1 MALGSTTR
9 KIVGRSL
16 LAAAMLGG
24 FAPASLAQ
32 PSLTQSPSTQPS
44 TAQPPTA
51 PAPTTPVQPVAAS
64 APIAGAGLPM
74 PRPQVLAAVPRVQ
87 SAIEAL
93 AQDAREYA
101 AQNAVPLDEAM
112 RRLRAQEES
121 VAMTDRIRDTY
132 RDRLAGIAIEHQ
144 PDYRIVVLLTGDD
157 PVAPQSIAAGG
168 MNVPIVF
175 RTGAVASG
183 TAIIAAIRAHQA
195 KIRAL
200 LPSAGMGLD
209 PRSGELVVIAKDDD
223 VVEMGALAEVDA
235 ALEALTGVPVR
246 VQPVHRKQVDFGIE
260 GGSRVVGTFESS
272 GRRYACTTGFVVTD
286 GTRTGIVTAAH
297 CPDALTYFDPD
308 GGTTE
313 LDFIGEWGAR
323 YQDVQIHVSPAA
335 QKPLFYATSD
345 KSTARRLTSW
355 RNRSSTRA
363 GDAVCHRGETT
374 GYSCSQVELTDYA
387 PPRDLCGGPCE
398 PLWVTVKGPNCR
410 SGDSGGPIFNSTI
423 AFGIVKGGSY
433 ERDGTCSFY
442 YYMSTDYLPAGW
454 SLLHG

>member
-1 MALGSTTR
+1 MGLGSTAR
-9 KIVGRSL
+9 KIVGRAL
-16 LAAAMLGG
+16 LAAALLG
-24 FAPASLAQ
+24 ASRASLAQ
-32 PSLTQSPSTQPS
+32 PPANPPLSASPAP
-44 TAQPPTA
+44 AQPPITP
-51 PAPTTPVQPVAAS
+51 PAADPTTPVPLPAA
-64 APIAGAGLPM
+64 APATTAA
-74 PRPQVLAAVPRVQ
+74 PRGVAAVPRVQ

-101 AQNAVPLDEAM
+101 AQNGVALDEAM

-121 VAMTDRIRDTY
+121 VAATDRIRDIY
-132 RDRLAGIAIEHQ
+132 SDRLAGVAIEHK
-144 PDYRIVVLLTGDD
+144 PDYRIVVLLTGND

-168 MNVPIVF
+168 MTVPIVF
-175 RTGAVASG
+175 RTGAPASG
-183 TAIIAAIRAHQA
+183 AAIIAAMRAHQA

-209 PRSGELVVIAKDDD
+209 QRSGELVVIAKDGDIE
-223 VVEMGALAEVDA
+223 EMGAPVEVDA

-246 VQPVHRKQVDFGIE
+246 VQPMQRKQVDLEIE
-260 GGSRVVGTFESS
+260 GGSRVVGAFESS

-286 GTRTGIVTAAH
+286 GARTGIVTAAH
-297 CPDALTYFDPD
+297 CPDMLTYFDPD
-308 GGTTE
+308 GATTE
-313 LDFIGEWGAR
+313 LEFIGEWGAR

-335 QKPLFYATSD
+335 QKPLFYAASD
-345 KSTARRLTSW
+345 KRTARRLTSW

-410 SGDSGGPIFNSTI
+410 SGDSGGPIFNTTI

>member
-1 MALGSTTR
+1 LS
-9 KIVGRSL
+9 
-16 LAAAMLGG
+16 AAPAPARPAITPATDPATPVLPAT
-24 FAPASLAQ
+24 APAS
-32 PSLTQSPSTQPS
+32 
-44 TAQPPTA
+44 TA
-51 PAPTTPVQPVAAS
+51 TPKG
-64 APIAGAGLPM
+64 I
-74 PRPQVLAAVPRVQ
+74 AAVPRVQ

-93 AQDAREYA
+93 VQDAREYA
-101 AQNAVPLDEAM
+101 AQNNVALDEAM

-121 VAMTDRIRDTY
+121 VAATDRIRDIY
-132 RDRLAGIAIEHQ
+132 GDRLAGIAIEHQ
-144 PDYRIVVLLTGDD
+144 PDYRIVVLLTGDE
-157 PVAPQSIAAGG
+157 PVAPQSIEAGG
-168 MNVPIVF
+168 MTVPILF
-175 RTGAVASG
+175 RTGARASG
-183 TAIIAAIRAHQA
+183 AAIIAAMRAHQA

-223 VVEMGALAEVDA
+223 IEDKGSPAEVDA

-246 VQPVHRKQVDFGIE
+246 LQPMQRKQVDLEIE

-286 GTRTGIVTAAH
+286 GARTGIVTAAH
-297 CPDALTYFDPD
+297 CPDTLTYFDPD
-308 GGTTE
+308 GATTE
-313 LDFIGEWGAR
+313 LDFVGEWGAR

-345 KSTARRLTSW
+345 KSIARRLTSW

-410 SGDSGGPIFNSTI
+410 SGDSGGPIFNATI

>member
-1 MALGSTTR
+1 MALASTTR
-9 KIVGRSL
+9 KIVGRPL
-16 LAAAMLGG
+16 LAAALVAA
-24 FAPASLAQ
+24 FAQPSLAQ
-32 PSLTQSPSTQPS
+32 PSL
-44 TAQPPTA
+44 AQPATA
-51 PAPTTPVQPVAAS
+51 LPAPGGIPAPTS
-64 APIAGAGLPM
+64 APAAALQTPA
-74 PRPQVLAAVPRVQ
+74 PQGFAAAPPVQ

-121 VAMTDRIRDTY
+121 VAVTDRIRDTY
-132 RDRLAGIAIEHQ
+132 SDRLAGIAIEHQ

-157 PVAPQSIAAGG
+157 PIAPQSIAAGG

-183 TAIIAAIRAHQA
+183 TAIIAAMRAHQA
-195 KIRAL
+195 KIRSL

-209 PRSGELVVIAKDDD
+209 PRTGELVVIAKDDD
-223 VVEMGALAEVDA
+223 VAEMGALAEADA

-246 VQPVHRKQVDFGIE
+246 VQPTHRKQIDFGIE

-286 GTRTGIVTAAH
+286 GARTGIVTAAH
-297 CPDALTYFDPD
+297 CPDMLTYFDPD
-308 GGTTE
+308 GGTTD

-345 KSTARRLTSW
+345 KRTARRLTSW

-410 SGDSGGPIFNSTI
+410 SGDSGGPIFNATI